1 MSYVISCL
9 LPKLLYIL
17 IMSGSLPF
25 YNLKNREQQDE
36 EEGTW
41 KVEKLVDVRLN
52 GRKKIDEFCIK

>member
-1 MSYVISCL
+1 
-9 LPKLLYIL
+9 
-17 IMSGSLPF
+17 MSGSLPF

-41 KVEKLVDVRLN
+41 KVEKVVDVRLN